1 MPRRATPVPALT
13 PPPPA
18 YATPTVFAHSPLLPS
33 LSTASQEHTPLFR
46 EKTTRLVHVGGAEL
60 IPEDQ
65 RADPNQALA
74 PDPEA
79 ANNKQD
85 LQSAE
90 RLYEFAQRHS
100 VPMVILSRHL
110 QRECSLPRQLFD
122 ALGETG
128 EQPTL

>member
-1 MPRRATPVPALT
+1 MRYLTQTLILASALSLTACGKKSSGSYSTVDAATD
-13 PPPPA
+13 
-18 YATPTVFAHSPLLPS
+18 ATVEAPTAVDADDLW
-33 LSTASQEHTPLFR
+33 E
-46 EKTTRLVHVGGAEL
+46 
-60 IPEDQ
+60 Q
-65 RADPNQALA
+65 RADPNKALA

-128 EQPTL
+128 EQPPL